1 MARRRIPIGQHGEIS
16 YDQLAAP
23 AKGRN
28 KVRARTRVRDLDG
41 VLRTVTASGPSK
53 EASRH
58 TLMED
63 LRIRFQVDAGLG
75 ADGVTPNTTIGVLVE
90 EWLRE
95 AELRRLS
102 TSTMRIYRS
111 SARLYI
117 NPYMG
122 QWLIREA
129 TTRRV
134 DRVIKDHIAK
144 GLDSRALRKHLNQLF
159 DLAVRHDA
167 LPSNPVSSVAK
178 VRRSKEPPRIIESAA
193 QIAEIRALVQKWADK
208 GRPGPKATDDLY
220 LFVVLL
226 AVTGVRPGELLAVRW
241 GDINLLAKR
250 PYMEVTGTVKQEKGL
265 GIYRQE
271 TPKSM
276 TSIRQVE
283 LPASAVAML
292 LDRKVSQSTPNP
304 IDAVFP
310 SRVGTW
316 QAPTNMRRRWTSA
329 TENTKYQWVTFKTF
343 RKAVATLLANEH
355 DIRTAQHQLG
365 HASASTTETFYDAGA
380 PKAPRVSET
389 LERFL
394 EGAEP
399 GRH

>member
-16 YDQLAAP
+16 YDYP
-23 AKGRN
+23 ASQATSKH
-28 KVRARTRVRDLDG
+28 KVRARTRVRDHDA

-53 EASRH
+53 EAARH
-58 TLMED
+58 TLLED
-63 LRIRFQVDAGLG
+63 LRLRFQDDVGLG
-75 ADGVTPNTTIGVLVE
+75 ADGITSNTKIKALVE

-111 SARLYI
+111 SARLHI

-122 QWLIREA
+122 EWLIREA

-144 GLDSRALRKHLNQLF
+144 GLDSQALRKHLNQVF

-167 LPSNPVSSVAK
+167 LPSNPVASVAK
-178 VRRSKEPPRIIESAA
+178 VRRVKAPPRIVEGAA
-193 QIAEIRALVQKWADK
+193 QVAEIRALVQTWEAKD
-208 GRPGPKATDDLY
+208 RPGPRATHDLY
-220 LFVVLL
+220 LFVMLL

-241 GDINLLAKR
+241 SEVNLLAER
-250 PYMEVTGTVKQEKGL
+250 PYLEITGTIKQETAL
-265 GIYRQE
+265 GIYRQQV
-271 TPKSM
+271 PKST
-276 TSIRQVE
+276 TSVRRLE
-283 LPASAVAML
+283 LPRSLVALL
-292 LDRKVSQSTPNP
+292 LDRKVNQSSPNP

-316 QAPTNMRRRWTSA
+316 QAPTNMRRRWISA

-343 RKAVATLLANEH
+343 RKAVATLIANEH

-365 HASASTTETFYDAGA
+365 HASASTTERFYDAGA
-380 PKAPRVSET
+380 PDAPRVAET
-389 LERFL
+389 LQKFL
-394 EGAEP
+394 EQSEP
-399 GRH
+399 PRT